1 MVIDEELNQAQVGD
15 LDGAGPQSL
24 LVARF
29 VSVNEL
35 TAVNGGE
42 LDGHDHPG
50 IRKYMNMF
58 LCFLRSKLSQ

>member
-1 MVIDEELNQAQVGD
+1 MVIDEELLNQAQVGD
-15 LDGAGPQSL
+15 LTALVHSH

-42 LDGHDHPG
+42 QAGHDHPG